1 MTLTDSKAANCV
13 SGWVA
18 AQRNLPAQTALATQG
33 KAGQGSKRVPTQ
45 VLPSALCLS
54 LLYQLCCFKTVT
66 LRKYQCHPL
75 VIFKTIMGHYDHVGV
90 ASKHQEMP
98 CPMASRKQQ
107 ISFGRSQL
115 KAFSTKKTH
124 LTKQRLQMHEFLS
137 RQEKSFHETHKMES
151 LKMVHLVEIPID
163 HIQQLSAII

>member
-1 MTLTDSKAANCV
+1 M
-13 SGWVA
+13 
-18 AQRNLPAQTALATQG
+18 
-33 KAGQGSKRVPTQ
+33 
-45 VLPSALCLS
+45 
-54 LLYQLCCFKTVT
+54 
-66 LRKYQCHPL
+66 

-90 ASKHQEMP
+90 ASKHQEMT
-98 CPMASRKQQ
+98 CPMASGKQQ

-115 KAFSTKKTH
+115 KAFSTKKKTH
-124 LTKQRLQMHEFLS
+124 LTEQRLQMHEFLS